1 MNHPKISII
10 VPIYNVESY
19 LVKCINSIV
28 NQTLHDIEI
37 ILVNDG
43 STDDSGI
50 ICDKFAYYDKRIKVI
65 HKPNSGVS
73 DSRNIGFQNVTAEYV
88 MYLDSDDWIDKETCY
103 DAYQQVKEGDYDL
116 VFWGRVYEYP
126 DKSVIQKIVF
136 EKDTIFE
143 GEDIKK
149 LKLRMCGLVDSE
161 LIMPTRTDAFG
172 ASWGKLY
179 KTSIIRDYNIL
190 FVEHNK
196 VGSEDV
202 LFNFM
207 VFQKIS
213 SAKFLNKFYNHYR
226 KDNPNSLTIS
236 HKSELFDRF
245 LKLFELMEN
254 EIRANNL
261 SEEYYQVFKNRVGL
275 SIINLSIS
283 ITSPNN
289 GLSVFYQIKKI
300 KNILT
305 NPIYK
310 DAISSLSVVYMP
322 YYWRIFFLICKYRFA
337 AGVYILAKVMRYLRK
352 IIL

>member
-1 MNHPKISII
+1 MNIPKISIV
-10 VPIYNVESY
+10 VPIYNVENY
-19 LVKCINSIV
+19 LVKCVNSIV
-28 NQTLHDIEI
+28 NQTLRDIEI

-50 ICDKFAYYDKRIKVI
+50 ICDKFAHFDSRIKVI

-116 VFWGRVYEYP
+116 LFWGRVYEYP
-126 DKSVIQKIVF
+126 DKSVIQKIVY
-136 EKDTIFE
+136 EKDTVFE
-143 GEDIKK
+143 GSELHK
-149 LKLRMCGLVDSE
+149 LQLRMCGLIDKE
-161 LIMPTRTDAFG
+161 LSMPTRTDAFG

-179 KTSIIRDYNIL
+179 RSNIIRDNNIL

-196 VGSEDV
+196 IGSEDV

-213 SAKFLNKFYNHYR
+213 NAKFLNKFYNHYR
-226 KDNPNSLTIS
+226 KDNPNSLTIN
-236 HKSELFDRF
+236 HKSELFVRF

-254 EIRANNL
+254 EIRNNNL
-261 SEEYYQVFKNRVGL
+261 GDEYYQVFKNRVGL
-275 SIINLSIS
+275 SIINISIS

-289 GLSVFYQIKKI
+289 GTSVYSQIKKI
-300 KNILT
+300 KNILS

-310 DAISSLSVVYMP
+310 EAINSLSTKYMP
-322 YYWRIFFLICKYRFA
+322 YYWQVFFLMCKYNFA
-337 AGVYILAKVMRYLRK
+337 TGVYLLAKMMRYLRRV
-352 IIL
+352 LP